1 MKNWILIL
9 GAIGILIL
17 AFATK
22 LGKRRE
28 VYEVQDDD
36 ELHLELYAQ

>member
-9 GAIGILIL
+9 GMIGILIL

-22 LGKRRE
+22 LGKRKE
-28 VYEVQDDD
+28 VYEVQND